1 MQLPPEAPALV
12 LLSAAAAL
20 APARQARMLAFA
32 VVMLGFSLASVRVA
46 AGLHPVTPI
55 QAVALASLPGL
66 TRGID
71 GGMAL
76 AGLIAAIAALPL
88 ALRWTAQPLHW
99 LLALLLLTGT
109 VLAAD
114 ATVEAIRAAG
124 WPVLAAATVAALL
137 LGVVLARLGSATRVA
152 SWRDRLGGLLLQP
165 ASLGPP
171 TRPHQ
176 LWLAGT
182 LLLLVILPFA
192 PHALAIIGGA
202 MLVSVTAHVA
212 ARRGG
217 MTKRFPLL
225 PVAVIPLLAFAGY
238 FLAVIA
244 GPVGLATARFPDVPL
259 SPAAQLGLAP
269 PLLIAALLFCGPP
282 LLRRWLPGS
291 ALALVGA
298 TLLVRLAVPLLGD
311 ALPGWETLFVPL
323 GVLLLWVAC
332 LARDNDSAAGMGAWL
347 SGLIVAPLAAEG
359 AWLLAAAAL
368 CLAAGQWSRHWGMAA
383 HLSLRAAAGALAAA
397 GGAAAVAAMLQHQV
411 VYGVFSALA
420 ALTLITGT
428 GAVPAMIYSAGSPDS
443 TAFPGDGHGVHTSSA
458 AV

>member
-12 LLSAAAAL
+12 LLGAAAAL

-137 LGVVLARLGSATRVA
+137 LGVVLARLGNAAKVGSSA
-152 SWRDRLGGLLLQP
+152 P
-165 ASLGPP
+165 A
-171 TRPHQ
+171 RPHR

-192 PHALAIIGGA
+192 PHALAIIAGA

-368 CLAAGQWSRHWGMAA
+368 CLAAGQWSRHWGTAA
-383 HLSLRAAAGALAAA
+383 HLSLRAAVGALAAA

>member
-12 LLSAAAAL
+12 LLSVAAAL

-99 LLALLLLTGT
+99 LLALMLLAGT

-137 LGVVLARLGSATRVA
+137 LGVVLARLGNAAKVGSSA
-152 SWRDRLGGLLLQP
+152 P
-165 ASLGPP
+165 A
-171 TRPHQ
+171 RPHR

-217 MTKRFPLL
+217 MTRRFPLL
-225 PVAVIPLLAFAGY
+225 PAAVIPLLAFAGY

-368 CLAAGQWSRHWGMAA
+368 CLAAGQWSRHWGTAA

>member
-12 LLSAAAAL
+12 LLGAAAAL

-137 LGVVLARLGSATRVA
+137 LGVVLARLGNAAKVGSSA
-152 SWRDRLGGLLLQP
+152 P
-165 ASLGPP
+165 A
-171 TRPHQ
+171 RPHR

-368 CLAAGQWSRHWGMAA
+368 CLAAGQWSRHWGTAA

>member
-12 LLSAAAAL
+12 LLGAAAAL

-99 LLALLLLTGT
+99 LLALMLLAGT

-137 LGVVLARLGSATRVA
+137 LGVVLARLGNAAKVGSSA
-152 SWRDRLGGLLLQP
+152 P
-165 ASLGPP
+165 A
-171 TRPHQ
+171 RPHR

-192 PHALAIIGGA
+192 PHALAIIAGA

-368 CLAAGQWSRHWGMAA
+368 CLAAGQWSRHWGTAA
-383 HLSLRAAAGALAAA
+383 HLSLRAAVGALAAA

>member
-12 LLSAAAAL
+12 LLGAAAAL

-137 LGVVLARLGSATRVA
+137 LGVVLARLGNAAKVGSSA
-152 SWRDRLGGLLLQP
+152 P
-165 ASLGPP
+165 A
-171 TRPHQ
+171 RPHR

-192 PHALAIIGGA
+192 PHALAIIAGA

>member
-12 LLSAAAAL
+12 LLGAAAAL

-99 LLALLLLTGT
+99 LLALMLLAGT

-137 LGVVLARLGSATRVA
+137 LGVVLARLGNAAKVGSSA
-152 SWRDRLGGLLLQP
+152 P
-165 ASLGPP
+165 A
-171 TRPHQ
+171 RPHR

-217 MTKRFPLL
+217 MTRRFPLL
-225 PVAVIPLLAFAGY
+225 PAAVIPLLAFAGY

-368 CLAAGQWSRHWGMAA
+368 CLAAGQWSRHWGTAA

>member
-12 LLSAAAAL
+12 LLGAAAAL

-137 LGVVLARLGSATRVA
+137 LGVVLARLGNAARVA
-152 SWRDRLGGLLLQP
+152 AGTP
-165 ASLGPP
+165 A
-171 TRPHQ
+171 RPRR

-192 PHALAIIGGA
+192 PHALAIIAGA

-368 CLAAGQWSRHWGMAA
+368 CLAAGQWSRHWGTAA

>member
-1 MQLPPEAPALV
+1 
-12 LLSAAAAL
+12 
-20 APARQARMLAFA
+20 
-32 VVMLGFSLASVRVA
+32 
-46 AGLHPVTPI
+46 
-55 QAVALASLPGL
+55 
-66 TRGID
+66 
-71 GGMAL
+71 MAL

-137 LGVVLARLGSATRVA
+137 LGVVLARLGNAAKVGSSA
-152 SWRDRLGGLLLQP
+152 P
-165 ASLGPP
+165 A
-171 TRPHQ
+171 RPHR

-192 PHALAIIGGA
+192 PHALAIIAGA

>member
-12 LLSAAAAL
+12 LLSVAAAL

-137 LGVVLARLGSATRVA
+137 LGVVLARLGNAAKVGSSA
-152 SWRDRLGGLLLQP
+152 P
-165 ASLGPP
+165 A
-171 TRPHQ
+171 RPHR

-192 PHALAIIGGA
+192 PHALAIIAGA

-368 CLAAGQWSRHWGMAA
+368 CLAAGQWSRHWGTAA
-383 HLSLRAAAGALAAA
+383 HLSLRAAVGALAAA

>member
-137 LGVVLARLGSATRVA
+137 LGVVLARLGNAAKVGSSA
-152 SWRDRLGGLLLQP
+152 P
-165 ASLGPP
+165 A
-171 TRPHQ
+171 RPHR

-192 PHALAIIGGA
+192 PHALAIIAGA

-368 CLAAGQWSRHWGMAA
+368 CLAAGQWSRHWGTAA

>member
-12 LLSAAAAL
+12 LLGAAAAL

-99 LLALLLLTGT
+99 LLALMLLAGT

-137 LGVVLARLGSATRVA
+137 LGVVLARLGNAAKVGSSA
-152 SWRDRLGGLLLQP
+152 P
-165 ASLGPP
+165 A
-171 TRPHQ
+171 RPHR

>member
-12 LLSAAAAL
+12 LLGAAAAL

-137 LGVVLARLGSATRVA
+137 LGVVLARLGNAAKVGSSA
-152 SWRDRLGGLLLQP
+152 P
-165 ASLGPP
+165 A
-171 TRPHQ
+171 RPHR

-192 PHALAIIGGA
+192 PHALAIIAGA

-368 CLAAGQWSRHWGMAA
+368 CLAAGQWSRHWGTAA
-383 HLSLRAAAGALAAA
+383 HLSLRAAVGALAAA

-443 TAFPGDGHGVHTSSA
+443 TAFPGDGHGVHTSAA

>member
-12 LLSAAAAL
+12 LLSVAAAL

-137 LGVVLARLGSATRVA
+137 LGVVLARLGNAAKVGSSA
-152 SWRDRLGGLLLQP
+152 P
-165 ASLGPP
+165 A
-171 TRPHQ
+171 RPHR

-269 PLLIAALLFCGPP
+269 PLLMAALLFCGPP

>member
-12 LLSAAAAL
+12 LLSVAAAL

-137 LGVVLARLGSATRVA
+137 LGVVLARLGNAAKVGSSA
-152 SWRDRLGGLLLQP
+152 P
-165 ASLGPP
+165 A
-171 TRPHQ
+171 RPHR

-217 MTKRFPLL
+217 MTRRFPLL
-225 PVAVIPLLAFAGY
+225 PAAVIPLLAFAGY

-269 PLLIAALLFCGPP
+269 PLLMAALLFCGPP

-291 ALALVGA
+291 ALALVGV

-368 CLAAGQWSRHWGMAA
+368 CLAAGQWSRHWGTAA
-383 HLSLRAAAGALAAA
+383 HLSLRAAVGALAAA

>member
-137 LGVVLARLGSATRVA
+137 LGVVLARLGNAAKVGSSA
-152 SWRDRLGGLLLQP
+152 P
-165 ASLGPP
+165 A
-171 TRPHQ
+171 RPHR

-192 PHALAIIGGA
+192 PHALAIIAGA

>member
-12 LLSAAAAL
+12 LLGAAAAL

-137 LGVVLARLGSATRVA
+137 LGVVLARLGNAAKVGSSA
-152 SWRDRLGGLLLQP
+152 P
-165 ASLGPP
+165 A
-171 TRPHQ
+171 RPHR

-217 MTKRFPLL
+217 MTRRFPLL
-225 PVAVIPLLAFAGY
+225 PAAVIPLLAFAGY

-269 PLLIAALLFCGPP
+269 PLLMAALLFCGPP

>member
-12 LLSAAAAL
+12 LLGAAAAL

-99 LLALLLLTGT
+99 LLALMLLAGT

-137 LGVVLARLGSATRVA
+137 LGVVLARLGNAAKVGSSA
-152 SWRDRLGGLLLQP
+152 P
-165 ASLGPP
+165 A
-171 TRPHQ
+171 RPHR

-217 MTKRFPLL
+217 MTRRFPLL
-225 PVAVIPLLAFAGY
+225 PAAVIPLLAFAGY

-368 CLAAGQWSRHWGMAA
+368 CLAAGQWSRHWGTAA
-383 HLSLRAAAGALAAA
+383 HLSLRAAVGALAAA

>member
-12 LLSAAAAL
+12 LLGAAAAL

-137 LGVVLARLGSATRVA
+137 LGVVLARLGNAAKVGSSA
-152 SWRDRLGGLLLQP
+152 P
-165 ASLGPP
+165 A
-171 TRPHQ
+171 RPHR

-192 PHALAIIGGA
+192 PHALAIIAGA

-383 HLSLRAAAGALAAA
+383 HLSLRAAGGALAAA

>member
-12 LLSAAAAL
+12 LLSVAAAL

-137 LGVVLARLGSATRVA
+137 LGVVLARLGNAAKVGSSA
-152 SWRDRLGGLLLQP
+152 P
-165 ASLGPP
+165 A
-171 TRPHQ
+171 RPHR

-192 PHALAIIGGA
+192 PHALAIIAGA

-269 PLLIAALLFCGPP
+269 PLLMAALLFCGPP

-368 CLAAGQWSRHWGMAA
+368 CLAAGQWSRHWGTAA
-383 HLSLRAAAGALAAA
+383 HLSLRAAVGALAAA

>member
-12 LLSAAAAL
+12 LLSVAAAL

-137 LGVVLARLGSATRVA
+137 LGVVLARLGNAAKVGSSA
-152 SWRDRLGGLLLQP
+152 P
-165 ASLGPP
+165 A
-171 TRPHQ
+171 RPHR

-192 PHALAIIGGA
+192 PHALAIIAGA

>member
-12 LLSAAAAL
+12 LLSVAAAL

-99 LLALLLLTGT
+99 LLALMLLAGT

-137 LGVVLARLGSATRVA
+137 LGVVLARLGNAAKVGSSA
-152 SWRDRLGGLLLQP
+152 P
-165 ASLGPP
+165 A
-171 TRPHQ
+171 RPHR

-192 PHALAIIGGA
+192 PHALAIIAGA

-368 CLAAGQWSRHWGMAA
+368 CLAAGQWSRHWGTAA
-383 HLSLRAAAGALAAA
+383 HLSLRAAVGALAAA

>member
-12 LLSAAAAL
+12 LLGAAAAL

-137 LGVVLARLGSATRVA
+137 LGVVLARLGNAAKVGSSA
-152 SWRDRLGGLLLQP
+152 P
-165 ASLGPP
+165 A
-171 TRPHQ
+171 RPHR

-192 PHALAIIGGA
+192 PHALAIIAGA

-368 CLAAGQWSRHWGMAA
+368 CLAAGQWSRHWGTAA